1 MRGKFEAL
9 WQTEL
14 DDKRGLTVV
23 EIMDAVH
30 RDEIKGMYI
39 MGENPAMSDP
49 DVQHA
54 REALAHLEHLVV
66 QDIFLTET
74 AKYADVVLPASAWP
88 EKDGTVS
95 NTNRQVQMGR
105 TALPLPGNA
114 RQDWWIDPGDRAA
127 HRARLEL
134 HATRATCSPR

>member
-1 MRGKFEAL
+1 MREKFEAL
-9 WQTEL
+9 WQTAL

-49 DVQHA
+49 DVEHA

-114 RQDWWIDPGDRAA
+114 RLDLEDDPGDRPA
-127 HRARLEL
+127 HGARLAL
-134 HATRATCSPR
+134 HRIRATCSPR